1 MVGSQ
6 PKQNAIMALLLTR
19 SLMLKYEWRVSFAT
33 EGGVKAIL
41 SCMQE
46 YPTCTRVQQIALAV
60 SCLSTYSYTFIHS
73 SSLSCTLLDSNCPC
87 A

>member
-1 MVGSQ
+1 MIGCQ

-46 YPTCTRVQQIALAV
+46 YPTCTRVQQIALV
-60 SCLSTYSYTFIHS
+60 V
-73 SSLSCTLLDSNCPC
+73 SSLLKSRKCGQEMPLCLTDWFHGDT
-87 A
+87 

>member
-60 SCLSTYSYTFIHS
+60 SSYWHPHTHALILF
-73 SSLSCTLLDSNCPC
+73 LLHF
-87 A
+87 AGR

>member
-46 YPTCTRVQQIALAV
+46 YPTCTQVQQIALAV
-60 SCLSTYSYTFIHS
+60 STLLTSTYTHKFIV
-73 SSLSCTLLDSNCPC
+73 SLLHF
-87 A
+87 AGQ